1 MNTPK
6 KSQDPTEAAL
16 SAIEE
21 ALQVSLGDQQSAA
34 TGPVPP
40 TTVVQRPSPP
50 RMPAAAPVEP
60 IETAEDLAPR
70 APARRTLRPPRRAAN
85 DDRPS
90 IGQIVASL
98 NSRPP
103 SSPYFAAGL
112 LSAVWLVVGTY
123 LAYANMS
130 AELAGTTRFTDIFAL
145 PYFLPYLSG
154 VVLPIVGFFALAA
167 FIRRTQEIR
176 QIARAMSEVTVR
188 LAEPEGIST
197 DAVVSVGQAIRREVA
212 ALGDGIERAI
222 ARAAELESMV
232 KNEVGTLERA
242 YDENEIRVRGLVEE
256 LQAERD
262 AIVTHG
268 NRLRE
273 AMSSAHDAFS
283 LDIDSVTERINN
295 SITDVTDR
303 VTGEIISRSD
313 AARMQISAAG
323 DLIIDTLTQKGRE
336 STDRMTQVGVEIA
349 RAISAKGDAVGD
361 ALSTHLVALEE
372 AIIKRGAEM
381 ADRFAEESQSL
392 GNRITDSLA
401 GFDSTLKVHGSNI
414 VDQITFTATTLT
426 DNTDQALTGFDDR
439 MSKKTKEV
447 TENIEARMGR
457 IETALDERTQ
467 KLNETLGA
475 RTLEFA
481 RTIAE
486 GTRSTTDAV
495 DKTVAGM
502 ADYFAA
508 RAREIANTIA
518 ERAEAIDNTLG
529 QRAVE
534 VANAMANKVTGI
546 EQTISDRA
554 ISLEHTLNE
563 RALNLQQTLTERAT
577 NLEQTIDQRTK
588 QISDTLTARA
598 EGVDQAL
605 GKRAQEVAATLLER
619 TNAIEQALGQRALE
633 LTASLDSNV
642 TRFDD
647 TVGNKLTAIVESI
660 EARGTQVTDALA
672 AKIER
677 VTEVL
682 RNDTAQ
688 IERSLGSLAEE
699 VSRALLERTKEITLA
714 RESLRSDVS
723 GVLKQL
729 EQANIQLQVV
739 LEGVTGNL
747 GTMETTLAERLT
759 SLQSSIEGTV
769 NTTRTVI
776 DWAGGQVTDLREISS
791 GVLRDLSTLTLRFE
805 NQGKFIA
812 GIAEALGETHGRI
825 DQTLADRRTAI
836 EEIVALLGRLS
847 GDLEGKLAGR
857 ANELGER
864 LAAFNQLL
872 QEALGQAETRA
883 RETANLVAETT
894 TTATQAITN
903 QYELIRGA
911 YSEERGRT
919 AIALKS
925 TYQEAVE
932 EMGGLFHEMN
942 ERFAVAA
949 RELRDMAEEVQR
961 SLELTREELKRGV
974 LELPEETRESA
985 AAMRRVVAD
994 QIKALSELNDIV
1006 ARHGRRVDLSEA
1018 RRGASSTFRGGG
1030 GGGEEPTAPIRA
1042 PQAAPVQEL
1051 PRPAP
1056 RTAPRE
1062 EEEEFEE
1069 EVAVATEPRRAPA
1082 REQQAQPREQNGE
1095 RSGWLGDLLSRASGR
1110 DTEGQR
1116 RTPLQTIESLDSLS
1130 SDVARM
1136 IDHDAATELWDRYKR
1151 GERNVVGRRLYT
1163 AHGQKTFDEIRRRY
1177 RRSAE
1182 FRDTV
1187 DRYIEE
1193 FERLLDQVARDDR
1206 GQGLTR
1212 TYLTS
1217 DTGKVYTLLAHAAG
1231 RLE

>member
-1 MNTPK
+1 
-6 KSQDPTEAAL
+6 
-16 SAIEE
+16 
-21 ALQVSLGDQQSAA
+21 
-34 TGPVPP
+34 
-40 TTVVQRPSPP
+40 
-50 RMPAAAPVEP
+50 
-60 IETAEDLAPR
+60 
-70 APARRTLRPPRRAAN
+70 
-85 DDRPS
+85 
-90 IGQIVASL
+90 
-98 NSRPP
+98 
-103 SSPYFAAGL
+103 
-112 LSAVWLVVGTY
+112 
-123 LAYANMS
+123 
-130 AELAGTTRFTDIFAL
+130 
-145 PYFLPYLSG
+145 
-154 VVLPIVGFFALAA
+154 
-167 FIRRTQEIR
+167 
-176 QIARAMSEVTVR
+176 
-188 LAEPEGIST
+188 
-197 DAVVSVGQAIRREVA
+197 
-212 ALGDGIERAI
+212 
-222 ARAAELESMV
+222 
-232 KNEVGTLERA
+232 
-242 YDENEIRVRGLVEE
+242 
-256 LQAERD
+256 
-262 AIVTHG
+262 
-268 NRLRE
+268 
-273 AMSSAHDAFS
+273 
-283 LDIDSVTERINN
+283 
-295 SITDVTDR
+295 
-303 VTGEIISRSD
+303 
-313 AARMQISAAG
+313 
-323 DLIIDTLTQKGRE
+323 
-336 STDRMTQVGVEIA
+336 
-349 RAISAKGDAVGD
+349 
-361 ALSTHLVALEE
+361 
-372 AIIKRGAEM
+372 
-381 ADRFAEESQSL
+381 
-392 GNRITDSLA
+392 
-401 GFDSTLKVHGSNI
+401 
-414 VDQITFTATTLT
+414 
-426 DNTDQALTGFDDR
+426 
-439 MSKKTKEV
+439 
-447 TENIEARMGR
+447 
-457 IETALDERTQ
+457 
-467 KLNETLGA
+467 
-475 RTLEFA
+475 
-481 RTIAE
+481 
-486 GTRSTTDAV
+486 
-495 DKTVAGM
+495 
-502 ADYFAA
+502 
-508 RAREIANTIA
+508 
-518 ERAEAIDNTLG
+518 
-529 QRAVE
+529 
-534 VANAMANKVTGI
+534 
-546 EQTISDRA
+546 
-554 ISLEHTLNE
+554 
-563 RALNLQQTLTERAT
+563 
-577 NLEQTIDQRTK
+577 
-588 QISDTLTARA
+588 
-598 EGVDQAL
+598 
-605 GKRAQEVAATLLER
+605 
-619 TNAIEQALGQRALE
+619 
-633 LTASLDSNV
+633 
-642 TRFDD
+642 
-647 TVGNKLTAIVESI
+647 AIVETI
-660 EARGTQVTDALA
+660 EARGTAVTDALA

-739 LEGVTGNL
+739 LEGVSGNL
-747 GTMETTLAERLT
+747 GTMEGTLAERLT
-759 SLQSSIEGTV
+759 ALQSSIEGTV

-894 TTATQAITN
+894 TSATQAITN

-1018 RRGASSTFRGGG
+1018 RRISPPTNYRGGG
-1030 GGGEEPTAPIRA
+1030 GGGEEAAPPSRA
-1042 PQAAPVQEL
+1042 PREQQAPVAEL

-1062 EEEEFEE
+1062 QEEEFAAG
-1069 EVAVATEPRRAPA
+1069 VAVAAEPRRATA
-1082 REQQAQPREQNGE
+1082 REGREQNGE
-1095 RSGWLGDLLSRASGR
+1095 RSGWLGDLLSRASDR
-1110 DTEGQR
+1110 DGEGQR

-1136 IDHDAATELWDRYKR
+1136 IDHDAAVELWDRYKR

>member
-21 ALQVSLGDQQSAA
+21 ALQVSLGDQQQA

-40 TTVVQRPSPP
+40 TTVVSRPMPP
-50 RMPAAAPVEP
+50 RMPAAAPLEP
-60 IETAEDLAPR
+60 IETADDLAPR
-70 APARRTLRPPRRAAN
+70 APARRQLRPPRRAAN

-98 NSRPP
+98 NTRPP
-103 SSPYFAAGL
+103 SSPYVFAGL
-112 LSAVWLVVGTY
+112 LSAVWLVFGTY
-123 LAYANMS
+123 LAYANMA

-222 ARAAELESMV
+222 ARAAELEAMV

-256 LQAERD
+256 LQSERD

-303 VTGEIISRSD
+303 VTGEIVSRSD

-392 GNRITDSLA
+392 GTRITDSLA

-414 VDQITFTATTLT
+414 VDQITFTATTLAEST
-426 DNTDQALTGFDDR
+426 EQALTGFDDR
-439 MSKKTKEV
+439 MGKKSKEV
-447 TENIEARMGR
+447 TENIETRMGR
-457 IETALDERTQ
+457 IETALDERTT

-475 RTLEFA
+475 RTLDFA
-481 RTIAE
+481 RTVAE
-486 GTRSTTDAV
+486 GTRSTTEAV

-502 ADYFAA
+502 GDYFAA

-518 ERAEAIDNTLG
+518 ERAESIDNTLG
-529 QRAVE
+529 KRAVE
-534 VANAMANKVTGI
+534 VANAMADKAALI
-546 EQTISDRA
+546 EQ
-554 ISLEHTLNE
+554 TLNE
-563 RALNLQQTLTERAT
+563 RSASIDRTIGERSQQIAATLADRA
-577 NLEQTIDQRTK
+577 D
-588 QISDTLTARA
+588 
-598 EGVDQAL
+598 GVDQAL
-605 GKRAQEVAATLLER
+605 GKRAQEIAATLLER
-619 TNAIEQALGQRALE
+619 TNAIEQVLGQRALE
-633 LTASLDSNV
+633 LTASLDANV

-647 TVGNKLTAIVESI
+647 TVGTKLTAIVETI
-660 EARGTQVTDALA
+660 EARGTAVTDALA

-739 LEGVTGNL
+739 LEGVSGNL
-747 GTMETTLAERLT
+747 GTMESTLAERLT
-759 SLQSSIEGTV
+759 ALQSSIEGTV

-1018 RRGASSTFRGGG
+1018 RRVTPTTNYRGGG
-1030 GGGEEPTAPIRA
+1030 GGGEEAAPPSRA
-1042 PQAAPVQEL
+1042 PREQQAPVAEL

-1062 EEEEFEE
+1062 EEEEFAA
-1069 EVAVATEPRRAPA
+1069 EVAVAAEPRRAPA
-1082 REQQAQPREQNGE
+1082 REGREQNGE
-1095 RSGWLGDLLSRASGR
+1095 RSGWLGDLLSRASDR
-1110 DTEGQR
+1110 DGEGQR

-1136 IDHDAATELWDRYKR
+1136 IDHDAAVELWDRYKR

>member
-1 MNTPK
+1 MSTAK

-21 ALQVSLGDQQSAA
+21 ALQVSLGDSQSAG
-34 TGPVPP
+34 TTPP
-40 TTVVQRPSPP
+40 TAVVSRPSPP
-50 RMPAAAPVEP
+50 RAPAAATV
-60 IETAEDLAPR
+60 ADDLPDELER
-70 APARRTLRPPRRAAN
+70 RPARRSVRPPRRAAN

-90 IGQIVASL
+90 VGQIVASI

-103 SSPYFAAGL
+103 ATPYVAAGF
-112 LSAVWLVVGTY
+112 LSAIWFVAGTWI
-123 LAYANMS
+123 AYAS
-130 AELAGTTRFTDIFAL
+130 LQPDIAGTTRFTDILSL

-154 VVLPIVGFFALAA
+154 VVLPIVGIFALAA

-212 ALGDGIERAI
+212 ALGDGIERAV

-232 KNEVGTLERA
+232 KNEVGTLSRA

-262 AIVTHG
+262 AIVVHG

-295 SITDVTDR
+295 QITDVTDR
-303 VTGEIISRSD
+303 VTSEIVARSD

-361 ALSTHLVALEE
+361 ALSNHLEALEE

-381 ADRFAEESQSL
+381 ADRFGEESAAL

-401 GFDSTLKVHGSNI
+401 SFDSTLKVHGSNL
-414 VDQITFTATTLT
+414 VDQVTMTATTMT
-426 DNTDQALTGFDDR
+426 ENTEQALIGFDDR
-439 MSKKTKEV
+439 MGRKTREV
-447 TENIEARMGR
+447 TENIDARMER
-457 IETALDERTQ
+457 IESALDDRTQ

-481 RTIAE
+481 RTITE
-486 GTRSTTDAV
+486 GTRHATEAV

-502 ADYFAA
+502 GDYFAS
-508 RAREIANTIA
+508 RARELANTIA
-518 ERAEAIDNTLG
+518 ERAEAIDQSLG
-529 QRAVE
+529 KRAVE
-534 VANAMANKVTGI
+534 IAGTMADRVGTI
-546 EQTISDRA
+546 QQTLD
-554 ISLEHTLNE
+554 E
-563 RALNLQQTLTERAT
+563 RAAAVQQTFDERAAAMQQTLTERAD
-577 NLEQTIDQRTK
+577 NVD
-588 QISDTLTARA
+588 STLGR
-598 EGVDQAL
+598 
-605 GKRAQEVAATLLER
+605 RAQEIAATLMER
-619 TNAIEQALGQRALE
+619 TNAIEQTLGQRALE
-633 LTASLDSNV
+633 LTSGLDGHV
-642 TRFDD
+642 TRFDE
-647 TVGNKLTAIVESI
+647 TISNKLAGIINSI
-660 EARGTQVTDALA
+660 ETKGTAVTEALG
-672 AKIER
+672 AKVER

-688 IERSLGSLAEE
+688 IERSLTSLAEE
-699 VSRALLERTKEITLA
+699 VSRALLERTREITLA

-729 EQANIQLQVV
+729 ELANQQLQVV

-747 GTMETTLAERLT
+747 GTMQTTLAERLGA
-759 SLQSSIEGTV
+759 LQGSIEGTV
-769 NTTRTVI
+769 NTTRNVI

-825 DQTLADRRTAI
+825 DQTLADRRAAI
-836 EEIVALLGRLS
+836 EEIVDLLGRLS
-847 GDLEGKLAGR
+847 GDLEDKLAGR

-864 LAAFNQLL
+864 LSAFNQLL
-872 QEALGQAETRA
+872 QEALGQAESRA
-883 RETANLVAETT
+883 RETANLVADTT
-894 TTATQAITN
+894 TQTTQAITS

-932 EMGGLFHEMN
+932 EMGGLFHDMN

-949 RELRDMAEEVQR
+949 RDLRGMAEEVQR

-994 QIKALSELNDIV
+994 QIKALSELNEIV
-1006 ARHGRRVDLSEA
+1006 ARHGRRADLSEA
-1018 RRGASSTFRGGG
+1018 RRGFDAG
-1030 GGGEEPTAPIRA
+1030 PTQNR
-1042 PQAAPVQEL
+1042 AAPRQEQAPVAEL

-1056 RTAPRE
+1056 RPAAREEDE
-1062 EEEEFEE
+1062 EEEEI
-1069 EVAVATEPRRAPA
+1069 VTEPRRAP
-1082 REQQAQPREQNGE
+1082 REAREQNGE
-1095 RSGWLGDLLSRASGR
+1095 RSGWLGDLLTRAAAR
-1110 DTEGQR
+1110 DGDGQR

-1136 IDHDAATELWDRYKR
+1136 IDHDAAVELWDRYKR

-1193 FERLLDQVARDDR
+1193 FERLLDQVAREDR